1 MCLQKA
7 SRHWS
12 TCSLL
17 SFTPNIVCQS
27 HPRGCEMTKSAQQ
40 QDILLSLNVQL
51 KGTVNLHEAK
61 LTTDNRASKENID
74 VSSLLV
80 LT

>member
-17 SFTPNIVCQS
+17 SFIPNIVCQS

-40 QDILLSLNVQL
+40 QDILLSLNEQL

>member
-1 MCLQKA
+1 
-7 SRHWS
+7 
-12 TCSLL
+12 
-17 SFTPNIVCQS
+17 
-27 HPRGCEMTKSAQQ
+27 MTKNAQQ

-61 LTTDNRASKENID
+61 LTTDNRASKESID